1 MVAAG
6 VGVALLGVAGCGPGG
21 LAGDESEGATEET
34 SAAKSSEE
42 VLAGVD
48 PCGMLSDEELK
59 SFGLELP
66 GETKSPLPWTPGCY
80 YDGDTVSVSF
90 NKNKR
95 QTVDSAAKK
104 DTWAKFERAEVNGR
118 AGATAVTEGATQAET
133 CDAMFDAGQ
142 GMIQIRAQE
151 ISRSDNLDECAKAL
165 EIAKKVEP
173 NVPEP
178 A

>member
-1 MVAAG
+1 M
-6 VGVALLGVAGCGPGG
+6 ALLGVAGCGPGG
-21 LAGDESEGATEET
+21 LAGDESEGATGET
-34 SAAKSSEE
+34 SAAKPSEE

-66 GETKSPLPWTPGCY
+66 GEAMSTVPWRPGCDY
-80 YDGDTVSVSF
+80 SGDPFGVMFV
-90 NKNKR
+90 KNKR
-95 QTVDSAAKK
+95 QTADSAAKK

-118 AGATAVTEGATQAET
+118 AGATAVTEGATQAGT

-142 GMIQIRAQE
+142 GMIQIRAHDVA
-151 ISRSDNLDECAKAL
+151 RSDSRDECAKAL